1 MMVLLQCKLFKRPTQ
16 KSQITTTIVIIML
29 LLKESKFGRVTMDRL
44 DVYLVRNPEA
54 ETTVVYG
61 KGIYSGLREG
71 ELQWFSGRESTVVYG
86 KGNYSG
92 LRGRKLQWLTGRE
105 STVVYGKGNYSGL
118 WEGEL
123 QWFMGRE
130 RLQVWKGK

>member
-1 MMVLLQCKLFKRPTQ
+1 
-16 KSQITTTIVIIML
+16 
-29 LLKESKFGRVTMDRL
+29 MDRL

-71 ELQWFSGRESTVVYG
+71 ELQWF
-86 KGNYSG
+86 
-92 LRGRKLQWLTGRE
+92 
-105 STVVYGKGNYSGL
+105 
-118 WEGEL
+118 
-123 QWFMGRE
+123 MGRE